1 MLRRSIPATLAVTA
15 LAAVL
20 AGCGGGGGGGS
31 TEEPAAAGGVELV
44 NEGQLT
50 WCTSL
55 PYEPFEFQQGD
66 EVVGFEVDLMALIAE
81 RLGVTPTVVATA
93 FEGIQSGTDLTVG
106 TCDIAAAAMTITP
119 TREENFD
126 FSDPYFDASQ
136 ALLVRADSGITTVE
150 QLAGRNVGV
159 QNGTTGQSYAQENVP
174 GANLVVFEDL
184 GLLNTAIQTG
194 QVDAVISDN
203 GPSLRF
209 ATQNPEFTVATEFD
223 TGEQYGMGV
232 RTGNTALLE
241 VVNDVLATS
250 RTDGTYDAAY
260 EKWFGS
266 AEPAN

>member
-1 MLRRSIPATLAVTA
+1 MPRRTIPATLLVAA
-15 LAAVL
+15 LTVAL
-20 AGCGGGGGGGS
+20 AGCGGGGDS
-31 TEEPAAAGGVELV
+31 AAPAAEGGVQLV

-55 PYEPFEFQQGD
+55 PYEPFEFQQGE
-66 EVVGFEVDLMALIAE
+66 EVVGFEVDLMALIGQ
-81 RLGVTPTVVATA
+81 RLGATPTVVATA

-126 FSDPYFDASQ
+126 FSEPYFDASQ

-174 GANLVVFEDL
+174 GANLIVFEDL
-184 GLLNTAIQTG
+184 GLLNTSIQTG

-209 ATQNPEFTVATEFD
+209 ATQNPEFTVATEFE

-232 RTGNTALLE
+232 RTGNTALLD
-241 VVNDVLATS
+241 VVNEVLATS
-250 RTDGTYDAAY
+250 RTDGSYDAAY

-266 AEPAN
+266 AAPAN

>member
-1 MLRRSIPATLAVTA
+1 MLRRTIPATLSVAA
-15 LAAVL
+15 LTAVL
-20 AGCGGGGGGGS
+20 AACGGGGDS
-31 TEEPAAAGGVELV
+31 AAPATEGGVELV
-44 NEGQLT
+44 NAGQLT

-55 PYEPFEFQQGD
+55 PYEPFEFQPGD
-66 EVVGFEVDLMALIAE
+66 EVVGFDVDLMALIGE
-81 RLGVTPTVVATA
+81 RLGATPTVVATA

-126 FSDPYFDASQ
+126 FSEPYFDASQ

-232 RTGNTALLE
+232 RTGNTALLD

-266 AEPAN
+266 AAPAN

>member
-1 MLRRSIPATLAVTA
+1 MSRRPIPAILLVAALTVTLAA
-15 LAAVL
+15 
-20 AGCGGGGGGGS
+20 CGGGGDS
-31 TEEPAAAGGVELV
+31 AAPAAEGGVELV

-66 EVVGFEVDLMALIAE
+66 EVVGFEVDLMALIGQ
-81 RLGVTPTVVATA
+81 RLGATPTVVATA

-126 FSDPYFDASQ
+126 FSEPYFDASQ

-159 QNGTTGQSYAQENVP
+159 QNGTTGQTYAQENVP
-174 GANLVVFEDL
+174 GANLIVFEDL
-184 GLLNTAIQTG
+184 GLLNTSIQTG

-209 ATQNPEFTVATEFD
+209 ATQNPDFTVATEFD

-241 VVNDVLATS
+241 VVNEVLATS
-250 RTDGTYDAAY
+250 RTDGTYDTAY

-266 AEPAN
+266 AAPAN

>member
-1 MLRRSIPATLAVTA
+1 VSRHPIPVTL
-15 LAAVL
+15 LAAALTVAL
-20 AGCGGGGGGGS
+20 AGCGGGGG
-31 TEEPAAAGGVELV
+31 AAAPTAEGGVDLV

-66 EVVGFEVDLMALIAE
+66 EVVGFEVDLMALIGQ
-81 RLGVTPTVVATA
+81 RLAVTPTVVATA
-93 FEGIQSGTDLTVG
+93 FEGIQSGTDLNVG

-119 TREENFD
+119 TREQNFD
-126 FSDPYFDASQ
+126 FSEPYFDASQ

-159 QNGTTGQSYAQENVP
+159 QNGTTGQTYAQENVP
-174 GANLVVFEDL
+174 GANLIVFEDL
-184 GLLNTAIQTG
+184 GLLNTSIQTG

-232 RTGNTALLE
+232 RTGNAALLE
-241 VVNDVLATS
+241 VVNEVLATS

-266 AEPAN
+266 AVPAN

>member
-1 MLRRSIPATLAVTA
+1 MHATRRAVPAVAA
-15 LAAVL
+15 LALVL
-20 AGCGGGGGGGS
+20 AGCGGGS
-31 TEEPAAAGGVELV
+31 SPEAPPAAGGVELV
-44 NEGQLT
+44 NPGQLT

-55 PYEPFEFQQGD
+55 PYEPFEFQQGE
-66 EVVGFEVDLMALIAE
+66 EVVGFEVDLMALIGQ
-81 RLGVTPTVVATA
+81 RLGATPTVVATA

-126 FSDPYFDASQ
+126 FSEPYFDASQ
-136 ALLVRADSGITTVE
+136 ALLVRADSGITGVE

-159 QNGTTGQSYAQENVP
+159 QNGTTGQTYAQENVP
-174 GANLVVFEDL
+174 GANLIVFEDL
-184 GLLNTAIQTG
+184 GLLNTSIQTG

-232 RTGNTALLE
+232 RTGNTALLD
-241 VVNDVLATS
+241 VVNEVLATS
-250 RTDGTYDAAY
+250 QTDGSYDAVY

-266 AEPAN
+266 AAPAN